1 MAGETHT
8 SKKIRREM
16 TYREVRNLLDGQP
29 LVEIKDHPNERTQ
42 AQFDTTRLSG
52 KQVVPNQVK
61 IRPAKRK
68 QVTFPTDEHGSQAD
82 TLDHHIKVTEVS
94 DTYEYQKI
102 GRKTRANSNDKQTR
116 SQPAPSTVQHA
127 VASQQQKPVEKVKT
141 QDIGD
146 EALRNQSKMLRGSL
160 WMTVGNLV
168 SRLLGALYI
177 IPWSM
182 MLGVAYTTA
191 ANGLYAQGYQIYSVA
206 LLIATAGLP
215 NALARL
221 VAEFAAKKQF
231 GYVKDVLRQSLLL
244 GGVMGII
251 AGAALYALA
260 GPLSQGNPN
269 VIPVIRSLAA
279 GVLIIPV
286 LSMLRGYVQ
295 GLEMMG
301 LSALSQVV
309 EQIVRVAYML
319 ALTAW
324 IMLGQH
330 GDWVDATV
338 QSTLAAFWGALAGV
352 VVLLLGMLSRRHYL
366 KGRFIVNE
374 NSGDPKRSFI
384 GMMARQS
391 IPVIYA
397 GSAISLVQVIDQ
409 FTFFKIMHMVSNVNQ
424 DMLDQMFA
432 QFAFNSNKLVM
443 LVVSLAVAM
452 SETTLP
458 LLSRA
463 RAIGT
468 PTTIADQITYIFK
481 LLALVM
487 VPASLGMA
495 AVARPLY
502 ILFYGMSDVDNG
514 VLMLELSSFVG
525 LTFGVYMVVL
535 AIYQGLGRL
544 RLTSHLM
551 TLILLSKLI
560 LQYPAVALFGGMGP
574 LISTGIAFLI
584 GLSWILW
591 HLKREYPLNMASF
604 NYSLMVILFWGLIM
618 FGVISPLTRLLEL
631 QVSTSRLAQLGVLVI
646 MVFLG
651 GLIYGWAI
659 LKSHVGPEVFGDR
672 ARRIRRK
679 LSWRH

>member
-29 LVEIKDHPNERTQ
+29 LVEIKDHPKERSQ
-42 AQFDTTRLSG
+42 AQFDAAGRSG
-52 KQVVPNQVK
+52 KQAVPNQVK

-68 QVTFPTDEHGSQAD
+68 QVTFPADEHGTKVD

-102 GRKTRANSNDKQTR
+102 GWKTRTSSSDKRTG
-116 SQPAPSTVQHA
+116 SKL
-127 VASQQQKPVEKVKT
+127 ASGALQNTAADQRPKSFKEVKT
-141 QDIGD
+141 SDVGD
-146 EALRNQSKMLRGSL
+146 EALKNQSKMLRGSL
-160 WMTVGNLV
+160 WMTIGNLI

-182 MLGVAYTTA
+182 MLGVTYTTA

-221 VAEFAAKKQF
+221 VAEFSAKKQF

-244 GGVMGII
+244 GSVMGII

-279 GVLIIPV
+279 AVLIIPV

-309 EQIVRVAYML
+309 EQIIRVAYML
-319 ALTAW
+319 VLTAW

-330 GDWVDATV
+330 GNWVDATV
-338 QSTLAAFWGALAGV
+338 QSTFAAFWGALAGV
-352 VVLLLGMLSRRHYL
+352 AVLLLGMLFHRNYL
-366 KGRFIVNE
+366 KGQFVVNE
-374 NSGDPKRSFI
+374 NKGDPKRSFI
-384 GMMARQS
+384 GVMARQS

-409 FTFFKIMHMVSNVNQ
+409 FTFFKIMHMVSNVSQ

-468 PTTIADQITYIFK
+468 PTTIANQISYIFK
-481 LLALVM
+481 LLAVVM

-502 ILFYGMSDVDNG
+502 ILFYGMSDVENG

-525 LTFGVYMVVL
+525 LAFGVYMVAL

-551 TLILLSKLI
+551 TLILLAKLI

-574 LISTGIAFLI
+574 LISTGIAFFI

-591 HLKREYPLNMASF
+591 HLKREYPLDITDF

-618 FGVISPLTRLLEL
+618 FGVISPLTCLLEL
-631 QVSTSRLAQLGVLVI
+631 QVNTSRLAQLGVLVV

-651 GLIYGWAI
+651 GLIYGLAI
-659 LKSHVGPEVFGDR
+659 IKSHVGPEVFGDR
-672 ARRIRRK
+672 AYRIRRK
-679 LSWRH
+679 LVWRH